1 MTILLLES
9 LHTEA
14 EAILERVAPIVRA
27 HDPAA
32 PQADLPYGEIR
43 AIVTR
48 GRGRIPEALMARCPK
63 LQIVSRAGAG
73 VDNID
78 VEAARARRIEVVFAR
93 GANATTV
100 AEHTIAL
107 MLAAFREIPRYSRAV
122 ADGRWND
129 RSGYNADE
137 VHGKMLGI
145 VGYGAIGQRVASIA
159 KALGMQVIVAAHSS
173 LTIDCATVPLSELL
187 PQVDVLSL
195 HVPLTSTT
203 RHFLGAN
210 ELAALKR
217 DALVV
222 NTARGAILE
231 PNALRTAVL
240 ENRIRFAA
248 DVYDPQPPA
257 ADDPLPRS
265 ERVLLTPHVAS
276 LTATTYHT
284 MCVRVANDI
293 AAKLSRG

>member
-9 LHTEA
+9 LHPEA

-27 HDPAA
+27 QDPAA
-32 PQADLPYGEIR
+32 PQHDLPYGEIR

-78 VEAARARRIEVVFAR
+78 VEAARARQIEVVFAR
-93 GANATTV
+93 GANAMTV

-122 ADGRWND
+122 AEGRWND

-137 VHGKMLGI
+137 LNGKTLGI
-145 VGYGAIGQRVASIA
+145 VGYGAIGQRVATVA
-159 KALGMQVIVAAHSS
+159 KALGMQVVAAAHDS
-173 LTIDCATVPLSELL
+173 LVIGCASLPLDDLL

-195 HVPLTSTT
+195 HVPLTNTT
-203 RHFLGAN
+203 RHRIGAK

-231 PNALRTAVL
+231 PNALRAAVL

-248 DVYDPQPPA
+248 DVYDPQPPI

-265 ERVLLTPHVAS
+265 PRVLLTPHIAS

-293 AAKLSRG
+293 SAQLARG